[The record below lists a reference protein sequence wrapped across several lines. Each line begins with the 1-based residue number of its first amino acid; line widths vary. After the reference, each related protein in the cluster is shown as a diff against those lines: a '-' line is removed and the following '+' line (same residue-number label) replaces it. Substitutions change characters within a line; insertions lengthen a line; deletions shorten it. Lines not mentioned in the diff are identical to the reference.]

1 MYRIIGADGREYGPV
16 SAEQLKQWI
25 SEGRVN
31 AQTYTLAEGTNEWKA
46 LGSFPEFFF
55 APQHQLLPSAAFPP
69 NASARQTNNMAIL
82 GLIFGMIAITFGLCC
97 CYGLPFNLLGLIF
110 SLIGYSETRKAPE
123 IYNGQ
128 GIAIAGI
135 VISVLSLLLMIGLG
149 MVFGAA
155 SILDAH
161 RTPVYN
167 L

>member
-16 SAEQLKQWI
+16 STEQLKQWI
-25 SEGRVN
+25 NEGRVN
-31 AQTYTLAEGTNEWKA
+31 AQTFVLAEGAREWKA
-46 LGSFPEFFF
+46 LGSFPEFSF
-55 APQHQLLPSAAFPP
+55 APCFQPTPPAAFSPVG
-69 NASARQTNNMAIL
+69 RRTNNMAMT
-82 GLIFGMIAITFGLCC
+82 GFIFSLVAVTFGLCC

-110 SLIGYSETRKAPE
+110 SLIGYSEIRKAPE

-135 VISVLSLLLMIGLG
+135 VVSVLSLLLMFGLG
-149 MVFGAA
+149 LVFGAA
-155 SILDAH
+155 SVLDAH